1 MPQGNESNESRSRL
15 VKFNA
20 PDEMLRELAGFA
32 MLDNKPVNGV
42 VNDAVSSYIAERRAA
57 PTFPDELAAARER
70 VATEAQSA
78 PTTPEHQ

>member
-1 MPQGNESNESRSRL
+1 MTMPQGNESNESRSRL

-42 VNDAVSSYIAERRAA
+42 VNDAVSA
-57 PTFPDELAAARER
+57 
-70 VATEAQSA
+70 VQ
-78 PTTPEHQ
+78 HQPSLMNLQQLVSGLQLKLNLHPPHLNTNNT